1 MDWLHKININIALQI
16 LLLFLVINTIG
27 ALITVFRR
35 PRSIA
40 SVFAW
45 MMALIFLP
53 GIGFLLYAFVGR
65 KIDGEVIYLLNSHH
79 QQRIS
84 EIGEIIEEHNQKF
97 DDGKISKSVELLKD
111 YFDYSEESPITRGN
125 QVKIIIDGQQKFSE
139 LFRDIRKAK
148 ETIHMEYY
156 AIFDDCIGNQ
166 LLNLLIQKAKEGVK
180 VRVLFDPFGGRTTE
194 RFFKPLIAVGGKVLP
209 FITARDFIR
218 KTRLNYHLHRKIV
231 VIDGK
236 ISWTGGF
243 NVGDQY
249 LNETKRFGYWR
260 DTHARI
266 IGTASFSLQEIFLRD
281 WNASVSKPE
290 DYLEY
295 DEKYFR
301 LPEKAEYGTTQL
313 QVVADGP
320 DDEDQILKGGFIKMI
335 LSAKKRVWIQ
345 SPYLIPDDSMLDALS
360 IAVRSGVDVRI
371 MIPSMPDHPFIYRAT
386 QYYANFLHKKGAKIY
401 IYNGGFLHA
410 KTMIVDHELSSFGT
424 TNQDIR
430 SYALNFEVSAFAYNQ
445 DITDE
450 LAAIFKADL
459 LESTLLTSD
468 MIQAQS
474 KWLRFKQAFSRLLS
488 PIL

>member
-1 MDWLHKININIALQI
+1 MDWLKQLDVKIAIQI
-16 LLLFLVINTIG
+16 LIFFLVVNTIS
-27 ALITVFRR
+27 ALVTVFRR

-45 MMALIFLP
+45 MMALVFLP
-53 GIGFLLYAFVGR
+53 GLGFFLYAFVGR

-79 QQRIS
+79 QRRIN
-84 EIGEIIEEHNQKF
+84 EINQMIEEHNRKF
-97 DDGKISKSVELLKD
+97 DEGNLAKSTKLLKD
-111 YFDYSEESPITRGN
+111 YFDYSKESPITRGN
-125 QVKIIIDGQQKFSE
+125 QVEIITDGQQKFSQ
-139 LFRDIRKAK
+139 LFVDIRQAN

-156 AIFDDCIGNQ
+156 AIFDDLIGNQ

-180 VRVLFDPFGGRTTE
+180 IRVLFDPFGGRTTE
-194 RFFKPLIAVGGKVLP
+194 KFFKPLIAVGGKVLP

-266 IGTASFSLQEIFLRD
+266 IGTASFRLQEIFIRD
-281 WNASVSKPE
+281 WNASVIKSE

-295 DEKYFR
+295 DEKYFC
-301 LPEKAEYGTTQL
+301 LPEEAEYGAVQL

-320 DDEDQILKGGFIKMI
+320 DAEEQILKGGFIKMI
-335 LSAKKRVWIQ
+335 LGAKKRVWIQ

-371 MIPSMPDHPFIYRAT
+371 MIPNMPDHAFIYRAT
-386 QYYANFLHKKGAKIY
+386 QYYANVLHKKGVKIY
-401 IYNGGFLHA
+401 IYEGGFLHA
-410 KTMIVDHELSSFGT
+410 KTLVVDHELSSFGT

-430 SYALNFEVSAFAYNQ
+430 SYALNFEVNAFAYNQ
-445 DITDE
+445 EVTDE
-450 LAAIFKADL
+450 LAAIFETDM
-459 LESTLLTSD
+459 LESTLLTAE
-468 MIQAQS
+468 MIDKQS
-474 KWLRFKQAFSRLLS
+474 KWLRIKQAFSRLLS
-488 PIL
+488 PVL

>member
-1 MDWLHKININIALQI
+1 MNWLNQIEINIAWLI
-16 LLLFLVINTIG
+16 ILLFLAINTIG

-45 MMALIFLP
+45 MMALTFLP

-84 EIGEIIEEHNQKF
+84 EIGQLIEEHNQKF
-97 DDGKISKSVELLKD
+97 DDDNISKSAELLKD

-125 QVKIIIDGQQKFSE
+125 QVEIITDGQQKFSE
-139 LFRDIRKAK
+139 LFNDIQLAK
-148 ETIHMEYY
+148 ETIHLEYY
-156 AIFDDCIGNQ
+156 AIFDDKIGNQ
-166 LLNLLIQKAKEGVK
+166 LLNLLIQKAKTGVK
-180 VRVLFDPFGGRTTE
+180 IRVLFDPFGGRTTVK
-194 RFFKPLIAVGGKVLP
+194 FFKPLVAVGGKVLP

-236 ISWTGGF
+236 IGWIGGF

-266 IGTASFSLQEIFLRD
+266 IGTASFSLQEIFIRD
-281 WNASVSKPE
+281 WNASVTKPS

-295 DEKYFR
+295 DEKYFC
-301 LPEKAEYGTTQL
+301 LPQESEYGTIQL

-320 DDEDQILKGGFIKMI
+320 DAEDQILKGGFIKMI

-345 SPYLIPDDSMLDALS
+345 SPYLIPDDSMLDALT

-371 MIPSMPDHPFIYRAT
+371 MIPNMPDHPFIYRAT
-386 QYYANFLHKKGAKIY
+386 QFYANFLHKKGVKIY
-401 IYNGGFLHA
+401 MYNGGFLHA

-430 SYALNFEVSAFAYNQ
+430 SYALNFEVSAFAYSRE
-445 DITDE
+445 ITEE
-450 LAAIFKADL
+450 LANNFSVDM
-459 LESTLLTSD
+459 LESTILTKE
-468 MIQAQS
+468 MIQKQS